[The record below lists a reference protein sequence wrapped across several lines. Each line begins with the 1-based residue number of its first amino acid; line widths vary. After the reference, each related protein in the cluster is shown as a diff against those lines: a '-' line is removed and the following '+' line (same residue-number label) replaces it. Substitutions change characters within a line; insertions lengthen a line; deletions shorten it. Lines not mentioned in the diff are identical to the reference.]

1 MRFPRTALA
10 EYAQRAAAEKL
21 LTGPEG
27 NLSLKLKEKIY
38 ITPSNVF
45 KEKLRP
51 EDITVL
57 DPSGKVIEGRT
68 PSSEA
73 ALHLRVYENRPEVG
87 AIIHAHPPYTLAL
100 SLAGEDFSQAFLAET
115 VLYLGEIGV
124 VPFLPPGSKELA
136 EAVAQAAKDKEVL
149 VLERHGAVALG
160 RDLAQAFTRL
170 LILEKTAQILYLAK
184 TLKKDLP
191 PLTEEEVK
199 ALLSTTA

>member
-184 TLKKDLP
+184 TLKKDLS
-191 PLTEEEVK
+191 PLIEEEVK

>member
-57 DPSGKVIEGRT
+57 DPSGKVIEGRA

-170 LILEKTAQILYLAK
+170 LILEKTAQILYLARI
-184 TLKKDLP
+184 LKKDLP

>member
-170 LILEKTAQILYLAK
+170 LILEKTAQILYLAR

>member
-27 NLSLKLKEKIY
+27 NLSLRLKEKIY

-170 LILEKTAQILYLAK
+170 LILEKTAQILYLAR

>member
-136 EAVAQAAKDKEVL
+136 ETVAQAAKDKEVL

-170 LILEKTAQILYLAK
+170 LILEKTAQILYLAR

>member
-170 LILEKTAQILYLAK
+170 LILEKTVQILYLAR

>member
-27 NLSLKLKEKIY
+27 NLSLRLKEKIY

-57 DPSGKVIEGRT
+57 DLSGKVIEGRA

-115 VLYLGEIGV
+115 ILYLGEIGL

-136 EAVAQAAKDKEVL
+136 EAVAQAANDKEVL

-170 LILEKTAQILYLAK
+170 LILEKTAQILYLAR

-199 ALLSTTA
+199 ALLSATA

>member
-184 TLKKDLP
+184 SLKKDLP